1 MTIRIPDNT
10 RSTPL
15 TPGAGDAGP
24 DPSRIF
30 GNRQEQFS
38 NQPQVQ
44 RGVGGVAN
52 PNAGAP
58 YEAAARAFQQVGGA
72 ITDTLQMVDGLR
84 AAEEDG
90 RAKLKFLE
98 IEAKDAEVRTRL
110 DADPEYAKKTTA
122 EQAEIY
128 AFERD
133 AEIEKIKT
141 ESGLS
146 HKTVLK
152 NFNLGIEQYKQ
163 RSGVDYHER
172 VIKPRVITEA
182 KINDTKSDSLIID
195 KVTLDPTP
203 ENVAKAAAN
212 INERYADPR
221 SYAVYGAHGAA
232 VMKATAIKRLQEA
245 TLTGFQDT
253 VEKSPIASFTG
264 GEITAESMKTGE
276 VSMRIADQKF
286 RFNNVVSQLPLT
298 EQEKALLIDRGNKY
312 IDGFAKKS
320 ISDHNAMVKEA
331 NKARLDGIQDQLDT
345 WSVHYGVQARQGQ
358 LTERTAYSEFQKLI
372 NNPAIKDDPQAV
384 KKAYLAYDK
393 VSDEIN
399 QQRRHAE
406 RLASD
411 RKTRQT
417 IAELRVQNDVQ
428 VSGSSLDQVWK
439 KNGTLDSFFKN
450 NNSLTPSHLDD
461 IAKAGAVPTSVIGS
475 IKSDLVN
482 PDPKVNA
489 RGLLNMM
496 AIKNH
501 SSKAQQA
508 LYKELPDEYA
518 GVINRLDNGQSPK
531 EALAFLTRPRQTPDV
546 EKKLRSQADTK
557 KPKEIAF
564 KAMKEAG
571 FDSEKMGMGM
581 QEEAMD
587 QWRDAY
593 SRAGGDEKLAS
604 DLFRQ
609 DLAKNRTWGTS
620 KFTDKIEKYPLT
632 NFTGSKEIATQL
644 INKDFPETVGKEI
657 FPVFGGVKSHKGE
670 QIPTY
675 DIYVKGEDGLLKRIT
690 DNNRVFF
697 TTKEE
702 LGAAAEAARDKAMA
716 ADIAKAEKAREN
728 DRAAELRGRTNADAL
743 KNRPL
748 VNKFGDTK

>member
-10 RSTPL
+10 RSSPL

-24 DPSRIF
+24 DATRIF
-30 GNRQEQFS
+30 GNRQEQFA
-38 NQPQVQ
+38 NQASVQ

-72 ITDTLQMVDGLR
+72 VINTLEEVDALR

-90 RAKLKFLE
+90 KAKLKFLE
-98 IEAKDAEVRTRL
+98 IEAKDAEVRNRL
-110 DADPEYAKKTTA
+110 NADPEYAKKTTT

-133 AEIEKIKT
+133 AEIDKIKT
-141 ESGLS
+141 ESGFA
-146 HKTVLK
+146 HKTVVA
-152 NFNLGIEQYKQ
+152 NFNRGIEQFKV
-163 RSGVDYHER
+163 RSSADYYER
-172 VIKPRVITEA
+172 DIKPRVVAEA
-182 KINDTKSDSLIID
+182 KINDTKSDSLVID
-195 KVTLDPTP
+195 TVTLDPTP

-212 INERYADPR
+212 INERYGDPR
-221 SYAVYGAHGAA
+221 SYAIYGAHVAQTMRAA
-232 VMKATAIKRLQEA
+232 AIKRLQDA
-245 TLTGFQDT
+245 MLTGFQDAI
-253 VEKSPIASFTG
+253 EKSPIANFTG
-264 GEITAESMKTGE
+264 GEITPESAQSGE
-276 VSMRIADQKF
+276 VYMRIADQKF
-286 RFNNVVSQLPLT
+286 RFANVVKQLPES
-298 EQEKALLIDRGNKY
+298 EQTKALLIDRGNKF
-312 IDGFAKKS
+312 IDNFAKKS
-320 ISDHNAMVKEA
+320 ISDHNAVVKQA
-331 NKARLDGIQDQLDT
+331 NKERLEAVQDQLDT
-345 WSVHYGVQARQGQ
+345 WSVHYGVQARQGH
-358 LTERTAYSEFQKLI
+358 LTEAKAYSEFEKLI
-372 NNPAIKDDPQAV
+372 NNPAIKGDPQAV

-428 VSGSSLDQVWK
+428 VSGGSLDQVWK
-439 KNGTLDSFFKN
+439 KNGTLDAFFKN
-450 NNSLTPSHLDD
+450 NNMLSASHLEN

-475 IKSDLVN
+475 IKSDLAN
-482 PDPKVNA
+482 PDEKVNA
-489 RGLLNMM
+489 RGIVNLM

-531 EALAFLTRPRQTPDV
+531 EALAFLTRPRNTPDV

-557 KPKEIAF
+557 KPKEVAF

-571 FDSEKMGMGM
+571 FDSSKMSVGM
-581 QEEAMD
+581 QEEALD

-593 SRAGGDEKLAS
+593 SRASGDEKLAS

-609 DLAKNRTWGTS
+609 DLAKNRTWGVS
-620 KFTDKIEKYPLT
+620 KFSDKVEKYPLT

-657 FPVFGGVKSHKGE
+657 FPVFGGIKTHKGE

-675 DIYVKGEDGLLKRIT
+675 DIYVKGEDGMLKRVT
-690 DNNRVFF
+690 DNNRVFY
-697 TTKEE
+697 TTRAE
-702 LGAAAEAARDKAMA
+702 LGAMAEAAKEKAMA
-716 ADIAKAEKAREN
+716 ADIAKAEKARAN
-728 DRAAELRGRTNADAL
+728 DRAAELRGRPNADAL
-743 KNRPL
+743 KSRPL
-748 VNKFGDTK
+748 IDKFGDKN